1 MADSSA
7 LSLIGLL
14 VSLITKC
21 WNFWKSLFNFFLTD
35 GIMYMSGKAYKPTDP
50 GTVEVLIKEL
60 LPLLGARRDWT
71 FVDLGCG
78 QGGML
83 TAMRNGA
90 AGPMFERVIGVE
102 LDEDTHRQA
111 VKKVNDP
118 SIEVVCGDM
127 FAYVKKAC
135 AQQKLL
141 SGRAVF
147 YMYEPLWAANMPKKV
162 RDELYD
168 GLLGA
173 VGAHAGSMVVYIT
186 GVVQMHERH
195 IEQAA
200 LKRGGLSIK
209 HSARVS
215 QSGVANNLSG
225 TYNTLEIWSV
235 DESKAAPRA
244 ANSENVALN

>member
-162 RDELYD
+162 RDEVRAPLTD
-168 GLLGA
+168 PSPAASGPSSCDPTLVLSA
-173 VGAHAGSMVVYIT
+173 RLTQPLPASLFRRTVV
-186 GVVQMHERH
+186 RW
-195 IEQAA
+195 APW
-200 LKRGGLSIK
+200 RGGRSRRLDGRLY
-209 HSARVS
+209 HRRGAD
-215 QSGVANNLSG
+215 A
-225 TYNTLEIWSV
+225 
-235 DESKAAPRA
+235 
-244 ANSENVALN
+244 